1 MPTERARKVLRWA
14 ACWLVLAVLSTPA
27 WAHHQ
32 GTARTASPDGIAIP
46 NLTHGQMVA
55 VARNKSAILAL
66 AADQPAGD
74 VVGRRLAEYVGFQSY
89 ACWWSLV
96 PGSLRD
102 EASPFNECTHAILAG
117 TMALYRHML
126 PRLGSSAAAKEL
138 AAKINADMLENGAA
152 VVLCRFSDEAF
163 STAEIITPPW
173 GGLLSSPPTILTLAG
188 LIVLVNGLTWLML
201 RMTRTDP
208 AGLQHSPARESS
220 RANAHIA

>member
-1 MPTERARKVLRWA
+1 MQTERARKVLRWA
-14 ACWLVLAVLSTPA
+14 ACWLLLVTLPIPA

-32 GTARTASPDGIAIP
+32 GTLRAASPDGIAIP

-66 AADQPAGD
+66 AADLPAAD
-74 VVGRRLAEYVGFQSY
+74 VVGRRLEEYVGFQSY

-102 EASPFNECTHAILAG
+102 ETSPFNECTHATLAG

-126 PRLGSSAAAKEL
+126 PRLGSSTAAKEL
-138 AAKINADMLENGAA
+138 AARIDADMLENGAA

-163 STAEIITPPW
+163 STAEIVTPSW
-173 GGLLSSPPTILTLAG
+173 GGLVSSPPTLLTVAG
-188 LIVLVNGLTWLML
+188 LLAFVSGSVWLML
-201 RMTRTDP
+201 RLTRRTQP
-208 AGLQHSPARESS
+208 SLQHSSFL
-220 RANAHIA
+220 